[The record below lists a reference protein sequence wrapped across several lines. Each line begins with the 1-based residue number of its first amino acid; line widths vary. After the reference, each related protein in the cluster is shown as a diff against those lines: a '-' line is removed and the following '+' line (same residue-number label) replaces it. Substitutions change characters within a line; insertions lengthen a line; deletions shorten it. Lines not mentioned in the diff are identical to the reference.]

1 MKVLLTGADGL
12 LGSNLT
18 RELISRG
25 ISLRGTTQPNRSSF
39 TIDSLEMERVPTDI
53 LSCDSIDAAMEGCDA
68 VIHAAAATAIWPP
81 RSEMIRRVN
90 VDGTKNVLAAAK
102 KHGVKRMIH
111 VGTAN
116 TFAAG
121 SKETPGDETAPYD
134 GWKYGVDYMD
144 SKYEAH
150 NLVMA
155 AAKAGDVPAIEVHP
169 TFMFGPFDRAPGPGK
184 MILRV
189 CRDEVPGAA
198 LGGRNCVHVKDAAV
212 AIANAL
218 TKGTIGESYI
228 LGNVNLDYEEI
239 FLTISKV
246 VGADV
251 HPRVYPHWFV
261 RLAGFSMSALSWFT
275 RVEPVV
281 SIAMSHIS
289 TDEHYY
295 TAAKAVRELELPQ
308 TPIEDAIREAHQ
320 WFLAHGYVYDEQG
333 RIPRRI
339 PTIHTV

>member
-12 LGSNLT
+12 LGSNLS

-25 ISLRGTTQPNRSSF
+25 VDLRGTTQPGRNTW
-39 TIDSLEMERVPTDI
+39 TIDGLAMERVPTDI
-53 LSCDSIDAAMEGCDA
+53 LDPAAMEAALDGCDA

-81 RSEMIRRVN
+81 RSEVVRRVN
-90 VDGTKNVLAAAK
+90 IEGTKNVLAAAK
-102 KHGVKRMIH
+102 KQRVKRMIH
-111 VGTAN
+111 IGTAN

-121 SKETPGDETAPYD
+121 SKDAPGDETASYD

-150 NLVMA
+150 NMVMEA
-155 AAKAGDVPAIEVHP
+155 ARKGDVPVLEVDP
-169 TFMFGPFDRAPGPGK
+169 TFMIGPFDRAPGPGK
-184 MILRV
+184 IILRV

-198 LGGRNCVHVKDAAV
+198 MGGRNCVSVKDAAV

-218 TKGTIGESYI
+218 TMGNVGESYI
-228 LGNVNLDYEEI
+228 LGNVNLTYEQI
-239 FLTISKV
+239 FLTISDTVGVEIHPKV
-246 VGADV
+246 Y
-251 HPRVYPHWFV
+251 RNWFV
-261 RLAGFSMSALSWFT
+261 RTVGLTMSTISWFT

-281 SIAMSHIS
+281 SAAMSHIS
-289 TDEHYY
+289 TDDHYY
-295 TAAKAVRELELPQ
+295 TAAKAVRELQMPQ
-308 TPIEDAIREAHQ
+308 TAIEEAIHEAHK
-320 WFLAHGYVYDEQG
+320 WFLDNGYVYDEQG